1 MDNKNVFVAIALS
14 MSVLLFWGAF
24 FETPRKPADQK
35 NNQNVERKNEQ
46 NSIAPTI
53 RQPQIVKKLTR
64 EESISNSKRLKIEND
79 SISGSINL
87 QGALI
92 DDISFKKHK
101 QKVEDGK
108 NIVFLNPSNT
118 ENGFYIETGW
128 TSIGNKIKVPTKDS
142 VWKVNGN
149 NILSNTSPIILQ
161 WNNKEGVTFEKRIEL
176 DDKYLFKISQKVK
189 NNSNSSIDLFPYAQM
204 TRNKVPDDIQNF
216 YIQHEGLLEYL
227 MMS

>member
-24 FETPRKPADQK
+24 FETPRKPIDKNDQNIEK
-35 NNQNVERKNEQ
+35 KVEQ
-46 NSIAPTI
+46 GSIAPTI
-53 RQPQIVKKLTR
+53 KQPQIIKELTR
-64 EESISNSKRLKIEND
+64 EEAINNSKRVKIEND

-101 QKVEDGK
+101 QKVDDGK

-142 VWKVNGN
+142 LWRVKGN
-149 NILSNTSPIILQ
+149 NILSNTSPVILQ
-161 WNNKEGVTFEKRIEL
+161 WNKKE
-176 DDKYLFKISQKVK
+176 
-189 NNSNSSIDLFPYAQM
+189 
-204 TRNKVPDDIQNF
+204 
-216 YIQHEGLLEYL
+216 
-227 MMS
+227 

>member
-24 FETPRKPADQK
+24 FETPRKPTDQNK
-35 NNQNVERKNEQ
+35 NPNVEKKVEQ

-53 RQPQIVKKLTR
+53 NQPLIVKKLTR
-64 EESISNSKRLKIEND
+64 EESISNSKRVKIEND

-87 QGALI
+87 QGAII
-92 DDISFKKHK
+92 DDISFKNHK
-101 QKVEDGK
+101 QKVEDEK
-108 NIVFLNPSNT
+108 NIIFLNPSNT

-128 TSIGNKIKVPTKDS
+128 TSIGNKIEVPTKDS
-142 VWKVNGN
+142 VWRVNGN
-149 NILSNTSPIILQ
+149 NILSNTSPVILQ
-161 WNNKEGVTFEKRIEL
+161 WNNKNGVTFEKIIEL

-204 TRNKVPDDIQNF
+204 TRNKKFFRI
-216 YIQHEGLLEYL
+216 
-227 MMS
+227 